1 MLTDFND
8 IWQTQLLSTKE
19 CSGKKTGCRLLWSTV
34 ILYATLLSNSL
45 ALICRATPGHYGTV
59 SSQVKAHVVL
69 KCINGILPHLHSV
82 AAESN

>member
-19 CSGKKTGCRLLWSTV
+19 RSGKKTGCRLLWSTV

-45 ALICRATPGHYGTV
+45 ALICRATPGH
-59 SSQVKAHVVL
+59 
-69 KCINGILPHLHSV
+69 C
-82 AAESN
+82 